1 MSDASGSKRSGLFS
15 ALKDGVKQFNTTI
28 QEGGSLQHTLRQG
41 VTTLQSPADT
51 LKINLA
57 IKAGSAVVSDYEA
70 LSRET
75 TTYSKHLFLW
85 GQEAQG
91 NDLKDVSDRLAW
103 IEFETAKLFK
113 EHARRV
119 DQARSALKDVRN
131 FENELVPKRKN
142 KAALQAKLATTKSS
156 SELKRITSEID
167 QLDSELAPAD
177 NTLESLKRTKLHE
190 SFSLQL
196 QAQRE
201 LGEKLSILAGYGELL
216 LRTLESDGFGSQYTG
231 QEKTARIKGQ
241 ATEALQGWTL
251 PNADIPTPTL
261 REGGESY
268 LGRADTQSFAST
280 HGSEFSH
287 VSDGHSHQGSLHH
300 SSSAHGVTP
309 PPSHPGGHSLH
320 PIPIAGAVASRPSPP
335 PVPARHPSHDNGG
348 VPAHTYG
355 SSPGGTHLN
364 LSPTPHDLGPS
375 YSPRQQAYPVEP
387 IESTSPSMPAGPTVA
402 ETGAPIVGT
411 GGPIS
416 GQLPNRKASLSSP
429 SGVGASS
436 STSASAAQYQ
446 SAAQEKALLEQAQV
460 ERERTQLAGATA
472 LGSSSGPVAGSSM
485 TTTMTQADDLPPSYT
500 DGLPQSEMD
509 ARARAEAEQIL
520 AAERERKQAPL

>member
-1 MSDASGSKRSGLFS
+1 MGESKRSGLFS

-57 IKAGSAVVSDYEA
+57 IKSGSAVVSDYEA

-75 TTYSKHLFLW
+75 TTYSKQLFLW
-85 GQEAQG
+85 GQESHG

-103 IEFETAKLFK
+103 IEFETAKLYK
-113 EHARRV
+113 AHAQRI

-131 FENELVPKRKN
+131 YENDLVPKRKN
-142 KAALQAKLATTKSS
+142 RAALQAKLATTKSS
-156 SELKRITSEID
+156 SDLKRMTAEIEQID
-167 QLDSELAPAD
+167 KELAPAD
-177 NTLESLKRTKLHE
+177 QMLESLKRTKLHE

-216 LRTLESDGFGSQYTG
+216 LRTLESDGFGSEYSG

-241 ATEALQGWTL
+241 ATEALQAWSAA
-251 PNADIPTPTL
+251 NAHIPTPTL
-261 REGGESY
+261 REGGDSY

-280 HGSEFSH
+280 QGSEFSH
-287 VSDGHSHQGSLHH
+287 VGDSHSSHGLMHH
-300 SSSAHGVTP
+300 SSSSHGASP
-309 PPSHPGGHSLH
+309 PPSISGGHHLT
-320 PIPIAGAVASRPSPP
+320 PIPISGAAVASRPSAPP
-335 PVPARHPSHDNGG
+335 IPARHPSHEGSG
-348 VPAHTYG
+348 APAQIYG
-355 SSPGGTHLN
+355 SSPGGHIN

-387 IESTSPSMPAGPTVA
+387 VESTPPSMPAGPTVA

-429 SGVGASS
+429 SGGTVL
-436 STSASAAQYQ
+436 STIAQHQ

-460 ERERTQLAGATA
+460 ERERTQLAGSAG
-472 LGSSSGPVAGSSM
+472 LGNSGPIASGSGMS
-485 TTTMTQADDLPPSYT
+485 TQHPPPDDLPPSYT
-500 DGLPQSEMD
+500 DGLPRDGTD